1 MECVDQLGR
10 KLKFSKPPKRI
21 ISLVPSQTELLVD
34 LGLRENL
41 VGATKFCVHPED
53 LRKKVTIVGGTKK
66 VNYKKIEALH
76 PDIIICNK
84 EENTQEIVE
93 SLSLI
98 APVWVSDIFTF
109 EDTLLMIRKLGIIFN
124 VTENAEV
131 ICKYIENAKS
141 DFIKSHT
148 SKKKSVYYVIWKNPY
163 MVAGQTTFI
172 NELLKLNNF
181 INLSEENSRYPE
193 VAISNLKKADLV
205 LLSSEPFPFKEKD
218 RKELEKQ
225 LKTEVLL
232 VDGEY
237 FSWYGSRLKYSFN
250 YFKSLN

>member
-10 KLKFSKPPKRI
+10 KLKFSKLPKRI

-41 VGATKFCVHPED
+41 VGITKFCVHPPD
-53 LRKKVTIVGGTKK
+53 LRKNITIVGGTKN
-66 VNYKKIEALH
+66 VNVAKIESLR

-84 EENTQEIVE
+84 EENTKDIVE

-98 APVWVSDIFTF
+98 TPVWVSDIFTI
-109 EDTLLMIRKLGIIFN
+109 EDTLLMIRKLGVIFN

-141 DFIKSHT
+141 DFIKSRT
-148 SKKKSVYYVIWKNPY
+148 FKKKSVYYMIWKNPY
-163 MVAGQTTFI
+163 MVAGQNTFI

-181 INLSEENSRYPE
+181 INLSGENSRYPE
-193 VAISNLKKADLV
+193 VTISNLKKADLV

-225 LKTEVLL
+225 LNTEVFL

-237 FSWYGSRLKYSFN
+237 FSWYGSRLEYSFN
-250 YFKSLN
+250 YFKSLH